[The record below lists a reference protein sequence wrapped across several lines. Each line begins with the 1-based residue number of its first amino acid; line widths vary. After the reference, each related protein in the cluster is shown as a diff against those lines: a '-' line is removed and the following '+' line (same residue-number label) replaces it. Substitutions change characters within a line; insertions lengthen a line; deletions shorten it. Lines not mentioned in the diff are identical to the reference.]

1 MKVFW
6 SDQSRFDV
14 ERIRSYLFEK
24 NPLAAIAVSETLFS
38 AGNSLSSLP
47 RRYAEREGG
56 YREMVVSRYHY
67 IIRYQLVADPE
78 NDKRHAALIL
88 SVWHPAQD
96 R

>member
-1 MKVFW
+1 MRVFW

-14 ERIRSYLFEK
+14 ERVRAYLFEK
-24 NPLAAIAVSETLFS
+24 NPLAAIAVSETLFQ

-47 RRYAEREGG
+47 RRYAERDGG

-67 IIRYQLVADPE
+67 IIRYEILPDP
-78 NDKRHAALIL
+78 DHAKRQAVLIL